1 MIILISD
8 LYLKKNILDIY
19 NNDLGICF
27 KIKGE
32 TDNVIYKAYDAG
44 IYSVRGD
51 AAGHPLQGYSGY
63 MLVMSDKNIKIIVKV
78 LFLYNTWVYMMS
90 QKWGTGEIMSG
101 WSMIHGA

>member
-27 KIKGE
+27 KFIDE
-32 TDNVIYKAYDAG
+32 IDNVTYKAYDAG
-44 IYSVRGD
+44 IYSVRGN
-51 AAGHPLQGYSGY
+51 ASGHPLQGYSGY
-63 MLVMSDKNIKIIVKV
+63 MLVMIDKDIKIIIKV

-90 QKWGTGEIMSG
+90 QKYGTGEIMSA
-101 WSMIHGA
+101 WTQIHAA

>member
-1 MIILISD
+1 MTILILD
-8 LYLKKNILDIY
+8 LYLKKNILNIY

-27 KIKGE
+27 KNKGE

-51 AAGHPLQGYSGY
+51 AAGHPLQGYSGF
-63 MLVMSDKNIKIIVKV
+63 MLVMSDKNIKIIIKV
-78 LFLYNTWVYMMS
+78 LFLYNTWTYMLS